1 MTAIIEGTHRG
12 EFVQSLANGS
22 LSIDNSTIK
31 SGEDLVAGQVLGC
44 ELTATKAAGTNTG
57 TGTIGAVT
65 FGPDAQLG
73 IYQLLCTGTGPGV
86 ASTGTGAAVAGNTG
100 NGTITAS
107 PSTGANAKVGVYR
120 ITCIEPATD
129 LGKFQV
135 EDPDGI
141 VLGVAT
147 VGSAFSTGSHLTFT
161 IADGATDFVSGDWFT
176 ITVAA
181 ANSGTFSVTA
191 PDGSH
196 LNAATVGAAYN
207 NSHLGFTISDATD
220 FIAGDSFTI
229 AVTLGSWVALNLSD
243 TDGGQIARG
252 IAYDNCDATG
262 AAMVGAVVVRQA
274 EVNANEITWPT
285 GATAAQKAQATVEL
299 ARSGIILR

>member
-1 MTAIIEGTHRG
+1 MAITEGTYRG

-22 LSIDNSTIK
+22 LSIDNGTIK

-57 TGTIGAVT
+57 TGTIGTVT

-73 IYQLLCTGTGPGV
+73 VYQLLCTGTGPGV
-86 ASTGTGAAVAGNTG
+86 ASAGSGAAVAGNTG

-107 PSTGANAKVGVYR
+107 PTTGANAKVGVYR

-141 VLGVAT
+141 VIGVAT
-147 VGSAFSTGSHLTFT
+147 VGTQFTTGSHLTFT
-161 IADGATDFVSGDWFT
+161 IADGATDFVSGDSFT

-196 LNAATVGAAYN
+196 LNAATVGVAYS
-207 NSHLGFTISDATD
+207 NSHLGFAISDATD
-220 FIAGDSFTI
+220 FVVNDSFTI
-229 AVTLGSWVALNLSD
+229 SVTLGSWVALNFSD

-252 IAYDNCDATG
+252 IAYDNYDATG
-262 AAMVGAVVVRQA
+262 GAIDGAIVVRLA
-274 EVNANEITWPT
+274 EVNGDEITWPA
-285 GATAAQKAQATVEL
+285 GATSAQKAQAGVEL
-299 ARSGIILR
+299 ARTGVVIR